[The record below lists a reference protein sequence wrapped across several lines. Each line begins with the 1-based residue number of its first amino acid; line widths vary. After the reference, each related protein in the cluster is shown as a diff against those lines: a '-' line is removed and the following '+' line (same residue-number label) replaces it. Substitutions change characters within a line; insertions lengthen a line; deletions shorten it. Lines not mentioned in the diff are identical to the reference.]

1 MKFRLDKN
9 EFKYEQHILPSPLQS
24 NLGPCVLKKRAIFF
38 VCVEFQKTEEA
49 KRDSSMPASGLET
62 HRLAQIVGETC
73 GQCKIKQRTAV
84 GFSEDRQLEGGFLS

>member
-9 EFKYEQHILPSPLQS
+9 EFKYEQYILPSLFQS
-24 NLGPCVLKKRAIFF
+24 KLGPCILKKAIFF
-38 VCVEFQKTEEA
+38 VCAEFQKTEEA